1 MKPWQQTLA
10 GFLLGLV
17 VVGAILLVVSPQRG
31 QPLTLVT
38 RTPDLTPEP
47 TSTPRL
53 IRVHVTGYVNVP
65 GVYTLPE
72 GARLEDAIQT
82 AGGLQESADPQSL
95 NLAAVLVDGQ
105 RIYLPSTLEA
115 ALTSD
120 NKEFALETSA
130 LVNINTA
137 SISELD
143 SLPGIGEVKALAI
156 FNYRQQNG
164 LFTALEDLLNVQGI
178 SQSLFED
185 LKGLITLG
193 E

>member
-1 MKPWQQTLA
+1 M
-10 GFLLGLV
+10 
-17 VVGAILLVVSPQRG
+17 
-31 QPLTLVT
+31 
-38 RTPDLTPEP
+38 
-47 TSTPRL
+47 
-53 IRVHVTGYVNVP
+53 
-65 GVYTLPE
+65 
-72 GARLEDAIQT
+72 
-82 AGGLQESADPQSL
+82 

-120 NKEFALETSA
+120 SKELALETSA
-130 LVNINTA
+130 LININTA

-164 LFTALEDLLNVQGI
+164 LFTALEDLLNLQGI